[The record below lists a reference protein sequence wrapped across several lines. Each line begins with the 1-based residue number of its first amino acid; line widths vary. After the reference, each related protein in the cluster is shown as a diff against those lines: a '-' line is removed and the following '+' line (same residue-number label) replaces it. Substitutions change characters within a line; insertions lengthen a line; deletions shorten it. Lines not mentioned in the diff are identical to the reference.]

1 MSSRIKLDII
11 TSAFN
16 EEICLPE
23 LYRRIQIVMGNEI
36 HYEWRLIAI
45 DNGSA
50 DKTWSVLKEI
60 ARNDSRVLAIRMSRN
75 FDLDAAF
82 TCGLDMATADIAII
96 MCSDLQDPPEVI
108 PIFLRKY
115 EEGFEQVAARI
126 VKRDEVPIFRR
137 LASVWFYKLANNLT
151 KNRIPQNISD
161 FRLITRNCYLAFQQM
176 REHHRFIRGLFSW
189 IGFKTAFIDIE
200 RPPRY
205 GGESTFLQ
213 LKFFRVFQWAF
224 TGILS
229 HTTTPLLWISGV
241 GMFFSFI
248 SISSLIVFVI
258 FWLIVG
264 VPFAGYGSII
274 AAIATG
280 FSIVLLC
287 LGVISQ
293 YLAIIVEQIK
303 ERPLYV
309 VAEVTGGTG
318 K

>member
-1 MSSRIKLDII
+1 MSSGFKLDII

-16 EEICLPE
+16 EEVCLPE
-23 LYRRIQIVMGNEI
+23 LYRRIKDVMQSEPN
-36 HYEWRLIAI
+36 YDWRLIAI
-45 DNGSA
+45 DNGSV
-50 DKTWSVLKEI
+50 DRTWEVLQDI
-60 ARNDSRVLAIRMSRN
+60 AKNDPKVLAVRMSRN

-82 TCGLDMATADIAII
+82 TCGIDMATAEIAII

-108 PIFLRKY
+108 PLFLRKF

-126 VKRDEVPIFRR
+126 VKRDSVPLFRR
-137 LASVWFYKLANNLT
+137 LASNLFYKLANKLT

-161 FRLITRNCYLAFQQM
+161 FRLVTRNCYLALKQM
-176 REHHRFIRGLFSW
+176 REQHRFIRGLFSW
-189 IGFKTAFIDIE
+189 VGFKTTFVDIE

-229 HTTTPLLWISGV
+229 HTSTPLLWISAL

-248 SISSLIVFVI
+248 SISSLIIFIV
-258 FWLIVG
+258 FWLLAG

-280 FSIVLLC
+280 FSLVLFC

-293 YLAIIVEQIK
+293 YLAIIVEQVK

-309 VAEVTGGTG
+309 VAEVIGESR

>member
-1 MSSRIKLDII
+1 MSSHIKLDII

-23 LYRRIQIVMGNEI
+23 LYRRIKNVMGNEI
-36 HYEWRLIAI
+36 QYEWRLIAI
-45 DNGSA
+45 DNGSV

-60 ARNDSRVLAIRMSRN
+60 VQNDSRVLAIRMSRN

-108 PIFLRKY
+108 PLFLRKY

-137 LASVWFYKLANNLT
+137 LASILFYKLANKLT
-151 KNRIPQNISD
+151 NNRIPQNISD
-161 FRLITRNCYLAFQQM
+161 FRLITRSCYLAFQQM

-189 IGFKTAFIDIE
+189 VGFKTAFIDIE
-200 RPPRY
+200 RPSRY

-229 HTTTPLLWISGV
+229 HTTTPLLWISGI
-241 GMFFSFI
+241 GLFFSFI
-248 SISSLIVFVI
+248 SISSLVIFVI

-280 FSIVLLC
+280 FSLVLLC

-293 YLAIIVEQIK
+293 YLAIVVEQIK

-309 VAEVTGGTG
+309 VAEVTGRAE